1 MHFFCLVWNFVR
13 KFCLVCTFNLRRVMC
28 MWLKC
33 GFSLWKSLLL
43 MQFWLFL
50 YFYDIADKC
59 NHIYC
64 CHKLMSVSVLS
75 IFFSWFYSRPVL
87 ASCLCSR
94 LCVLCFIISSRNRT
108 LASFIFS
115 SRNRTLACYIFFT
128 QTKGTIVAKKWWS

>member
-1 MHFFCLVWNFVR
+1 MPYVRSTYEGLCACDWNVVFPFGSPYFWCSSGCFCL
-13 KFCLVCTFNLRRVMC
+13 
-28 MWLKC
+28 
-33 GFSLWKSLLL
+33 G
-43 MQFWLFL
+43 

-64 CHKLMSVSVLS
+64 CHKHMSVSVLS

-128 QTKGTIVAKKWWS
+128 QTKETIVAKKWWS